1 MRVIM
6 ELRPAAGQLVL
17 PLQYNG
23 LLQGLVYHLMEGTDV
38 AAFLH
43 DQGFTRGARRY
54 KMFTFSRL
62 EGLYTIERR
71 SFGPATNGIAP
82 GRGDGREDGRGAPG
96 DLSRAPHNRG
106 PAGDVAP
113 GASGLDGQARGQAG
127 SPSAATPGG
136 GKAAALPGQSLPAA
150 GSLEAAG
157 SAAATQAREGGL
169 SERQGDGRHSPGGTP
184 LDASILTGNGRSID
198 GRTGEGPLAGS
209 PPPGGRSWEGQGRGG
224 KAPGGPDGAPAKIIR
239 FAGSVRLTV
248 SSPYAPVVHAVAS
261 RALQLGSL
269 RLGSQVVEVESV
281 RFEELPPITPP
292 VTLRARTPITVYS
305 TVNRP
310 DGSRFTYFFEPRS
323 GEFERLVAE
332 NLVRKWEA
340 FTGRTYEG
348 PGIQIRWRGAARGHV
363 ARFRHGIIKGFTG
376 TFEASGDPA
385 LIALGLEAGFGS
397 KNAQGF
403 GLCDLEPQRAARTPQ
418 PRMAPPATPSPADP
432 ARADAAGSSVAATRE
447 VEWGAD

>member
-6 ELRPAAGQLVL
+6 ELRPVSGQLVL
-17 PLQYNG
+17 PLQYNS
-23 LLQGLVYHLMEGTDV
+23 LLQGLVYHLLEGTDV
-38 AAFLH
+38 AEFLH

-62 EGLYTIERR
+62 EGLYTIER
-71 SFGPATNGIAP
+71 
-82 GRGDGREDGRGAPG
+82 
-96 DLSRAPHNRG
+96 
-106 PAGDVAP
+106 
-113 GASGLDGQARGQAG
+113 
-127 SPSAATPGG
+127 
-136 GKAAALPGQSLPAA
+136 
-150 GSLEAAG
+150 
-157 SAAATQAREGGL
+157 
-169 SERQGDGRHSPGGTP
+169 SPGGP
-184 LDASILTGNGRSID
+184 VGRGSRSGLGAGGSPDGNGPL
-198 GRTGEGPLAGS
+198 GKGEAGGTAGTS
-209 PPPGGRSWEGQGRGG
+209 DAAGILGSSGNAGRSGTGSNGVTIPVGTGG
-224 KAPGGPDGAPAKIIR
+224 TMGPHKAGGPDHGIGTGPSNGTGLRSGTGSNGSTGNKMIR

-248 SSPYAPVVHAVAS
+248 SSPYAPVVHALAS
-261 RALQLGSL
+261 RALQLGTL
-269 RLGSQVVEVESV
+269 RLGSQLVEIKSV
-281 RFEELPPITPP
+281 RFEELPSITPP

-332 NLVRKWEA
+332 NVVRKWEA

-376 TFEASGDPA
+376 IFEATGDPA

-403 GLCDLEPQRAARTPQ
+403 GLCDVLP
-418 PRMAPPATPSPADP
+418 PRGWPLPHRDGGPATTIVPGGRPA
-432 ARADAAGSSVAATRE
+432 ANGEATVEAAAAGEAEQV
-447 VEWGAD
+447 VD